1 MSEQRMRTT
10 LRHIALILTVG
21 LGFVVASCD
30 KSPTRPS
37 VQPPGTPNAPPAV
50 TVVRIEIIAPASIEP
65 NASAQ
70 LTANAI
76 KSDGSVENVT
86 SQTQWTSTN
95 TRVLQVS
102 SAGIVSAGERGEANL
117 NARYQNRNAT
127 ARMMVL
133 PSGTFRLNGQ
143 VTDSGFPLEG
153 VTVAVIGG
161 TGEGL
166 TSLTGTTGDYV
177 LYGVGGQVRLHAKK
191 EGYVNR
197 IEEVQVTE
205 NRALSFEMAFAG
217 ERRDLS
223 GTYTLNL
230 AATGCASTPLPD
242 SAQNRSYVAVVEQSG
257 PQLTVRLSGADFI
270 VTNGYGDHFSG
281 FVSADGKV
289 TFSIGDAYYY
299 YYYYGH
305 FDFVERLSPTSAL
318 LVNGIVNATSSPTLM
333 SGALNG
339 SILLAQG
346 TTAPFTRYSAQCYS
360 RDHRFEMRRR

>member
-1 MSEQRMRTT
+1 MRTN
-10 LRHIALILTVG
+10 LRHIVFILTVG
-21 LGFVVASCD
+21 LGLVVASCD

-37 VQPPGTPNAPPAV
+37 VQPTGTPAAPAAV

-65 NASAQ
+65 GASAQ

-95 TRVLQVS
+95 AGVLQVS
-102 SAGIVSAGERGEANL
+102 SAGIVTAGQRGEANL

-127 ARMMVL
+127 APMMVL
-133 PSGTFRLNGQ
+133 PSGTFRLNGR
-143 VTDSGFPLEG
+143 VTDTGFPLEG

-166 TSLTGTTGDYV
+166 TTLTDTTGADV
-177 LYGVGGQVRLHAKK
+177 LYGVAGLVRLHAKK
-191 EGYVNR
+191 GSYLNR

-230 AATGCASTPLPD
+230 AATGCASNRLPD
-242 SAQNRSYVAVVEQSG
+242 SAQNRSYAATVQQNG

-270 VTNGYGDHFSG
+270 VTSGHGDHFSG
-281 FVSADGKV
+281 FASADGYV
-289 TFSIGDAYYY
+289 TFAIGDAYTYY
-299 YYYYGH
+299 YYSGH
-305 FDFVERLSPTSAL
+305 FDVVERLNPTSAL
-318 LVNGIVNATSSPTLM
+318 LVSGNVNATSSSTLI
-333 SGALNG
+333 SGTLNG
-339 SILLAQG
+339 SILLTQG
-346 TTAPFTRYSAQCYS
+346 TTAPFTRFSGQCYS
-360 RDHRFEMRRR
+360 PNHRFEMRRQ

>member
-1 MSEQRMRTT
+1 MSS
-10 LRHIALILTVG
+10 G
-21 LGFVVASCD
+21 PNGNPWASCD

-37 VQPPGTPNAPPAV
+37 VQPTGTPSAPAAV

-76 KSDGSVENVT
+76 KSDGSVETVT

-95 TRVLQVS
+95 ARVLQVS
-102 SAGIVSAGERGEANL
+102 SAGLVTAGERGETNL
-117 NARYQNRNAT
+117 IARYQNRNAT

-166 TSLTGTTGDYV
+166 TTVTDTTGAYAI
-177 LYGVGGQVRLHAKK
+177 YGVAGPIRLHAKK
-191 EGYVNR
+191 DGYLNR

-205 NRALSFEMAFAG
+205 NRALGFEMAVDG
-217 ERRDLS
+217 QRRDLS
-223 GTYTLNL
+223 GTYALNIT
-230 AATGCASTPLPD
+230 AAGCGSRLPD
-242 SAQNRSYVAVVEQSG
+242 SAQNRSYVAAVEQSG

-270 VTNGYGDHFSG
+270 VTRGYGDHFSG
-281 FVSADGKV
+281 SVSADGKV
-289 TFSIGDAYYY
+289 RLVLGDPYSYYYY

-305 FDFVERLSPTSAL
+305 FDFVERLNPTSAL
-318 LVNGIVNATSSPTLM
+318 LVKGIVNATSSPTLI
-333 SGALNG
+333 SGTLDG
-339 SILLAQG
+339 SILVSLG
-346 TTAPFTRYSAQCYS
+346 TTAPFTRYSAQCSS

>member
-1 MSEQRMRTT
+1 MRTN

-21 LGFVVASCD
+21 LGLVIASCD

-37 VQPPGTPNAPPAV
+37 VQPTGTPDAPPAV

-65 NASAQ
+65 DASAQ

-95 TRVLQVS
+95 ARVLQVS
-102 SAGIVSAGERGEANL
+102 SAGIVTAGERGEANL
-117 NARYQNRNAT
+117 NARYQSRNAT

-166 TSLTGTTGDYV
+166 TALTGTTGAYV
-177 LYGVGGQVRLHAKK
+177 LYGVAGQVRLHAKK

-197 IEEVQVTE
+197 IEEAQVTE

-223 GTYTLNL
+223 GT
-230 AATGCASTPLPD
+230 
-242 SAQNRSYVAVVEQSG
+242 
-257 PQLTVRLSGADFI
+257 
-270 VTNGYGDHFSG
+270 
-281 FVSADGKV
+281 
-289 TFSIGDAYYY
+289 
-299 YYYYGH
+299 
-305 FDFVERLSPTSAL
+305 
-318 LVNGIVNATSSPTLM
+318 
-333 SGALNG
+333 
-339 SILLAQG
+339 
-346 TTAPFTRYSAQCYS
+346 
-360 RDHRFEMRRR
+360 